1 MIEIIVW
8 QKRVRGMKKE
18 WKRVLL
24 QWVCPLIV
32 LLVII
37 IVLFQQFSSSV
48 HGGIEDAFQQKL
60 IITTAKYE
68 EELKREFAKIH
79 TVGDM
84 IAGLAFEDGAD
95 MRVVKEVLASGVEET
110 DLYEAVICRP
120 DGSALTSEGKVIDIK
135 DASYYEW
142 STGVHDYAYRYVSD
156 DGMTGEA
163 ALLMSISS
171 ENDEQHVILYYPV
184 SKVES
189 IIRMDEE
196 FDGEAFAAIL
206 NEKGKIIVSTD
217 TNTAFF
223 SDTDFWSYM
232 DTGYKTTASRVRREL
247 LDGKSGCAD
256 FKSQDEERT
265 IVYLPL
271 DEWSLV
277 VGING
282 TYVQS
287 MEAVYGKKMTTSMHR
302 AIFTVIIGML
312 AIVVSNF
319 IASVT
324 VLKGTRQ
331 LKEKADTDQ
340 LTGLGNKLSTEHR
353 IKEYMADSP
362 DSLAVMFVLD
372 IDNFKK
378 INDTMG
384 HAFGD
389 EVLRE
394 LGRHIGVNFRV
405 TDIIGRT
412 GGDEFTIFLK
422 NLKDVGNAEKEAQK
436 LEYFFQHFQVGDYVK
451 YSATASIGAAIFPT
465 DGEDFETL
473 YKAADAALYKAK
485 RRGKNQLAFFDE
497 KEKA

>member
-1 MIEIIVW
+1 
-8 QKRVRGMKKE
+8 
-18 WKRVLL
+18 
-24 QWVCPLIV
+24 
-32 LLVII
+32 
-37 IVLFQQFSSSV
+37 
-48 HGGIEDAFQQKL
+48 
-60 IITTAKYE
+60 
-68 EELKREFAKIH
+68 
-79 TVGDM
+79 
-84 IAGLAFEDGAD
+84 
-95 MRVVKEVLASGVEET
+95 
-110 DLYEAVICRP
+110 
-120 DGSALTSEGKVIDIK
+120 
-135 DASYYEW
+135 
-142 STGVHDYAYRYVSD
+142 
-156 DGMTGEA
+156 
-163 ALLMSISS
+163 
-171 ENDEQHVILYYPV
+171 
-184 SKVES
+184 
-189 IIRMDEE
+189 
-196 FDGEAFAAIL
+196 
-206 NEKGKIIVSTD
+206 
-217 TNTAFF
+217 
-223 SDTDFWSYM
+223 M

-340 LTGLGNKLSTEHR
+340 LTGLGNKLSTENR

-422 NLKDVGNAEKEAQK
+422 NLKDVSNAEKEAQK

-497 KEKA
+497 KEEA